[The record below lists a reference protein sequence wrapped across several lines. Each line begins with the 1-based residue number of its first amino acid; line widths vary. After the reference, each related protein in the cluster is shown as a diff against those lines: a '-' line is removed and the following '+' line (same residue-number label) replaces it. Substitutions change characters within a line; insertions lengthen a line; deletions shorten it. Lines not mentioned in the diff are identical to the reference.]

1 VTVDGVPRAALPRA
15 TYLAAVSAV
24 RQAPALFTDT
34 VANNIAY
41 GAVAYRP
48 VSRADVE
55 RAAQLANADAFIRR
69 LPDGYD
75 TVIGDGAGQV
85 MMATSPLRPVPLFHR
100 VSASR
105 AGGAF
110 SGATVRRA
118 EAACRHRPR
127 VA

>member
-1 VTVDGVPRAALPRA
+1 MTVDGVPRADLPRD

-75 TVIGDGAGQV
+75 TIIGDGAGQV
-85 MMATSPLRPVPLFHR
+85 MMTVSPLRPLPLFHR
-100 VSASR
+100 VTS
-105 AGGAF
+105 
-110 SGATVRRA
+110 
-118 EAACRHRPR
+118 PL
-127 VA
+127 